1 MDFLDLILFIY
12 IFDFSFDFSFLNS
25 PPCFAYFTS
34 LDVLMYWI

>member
-12 IFDFSFDFSFLNS
+12 IFDFSFLNS